1 MEAGLP
7 PDAFWDQIPATYNA
21 AMQAAMRARKAEAQQ
36 RRDLA
41 LMTAYFAGQLAQA
54 DWRKVPAWP
63 DWLAGMTN
71 PPKKLSGD
79 EIIAR
84 FRAMAA
90 RGLDVTIE

>member
-7 PDAFWDQIPATYNA
+7 PDAFWDQIPASYNA
-21 AMQAAMRARKAEAQQ
+21 AMDGALRARKSDAQQ

-41 LMTAYFAGQLAQA
+41 LMTAYFAGQLSQS

-63 DWLAGMTN
+63 QWLAAITT
-71 PPKKLSGD
+71 PRKKLSGA

-84 FRAMAA
+84 FQAMAQ
-90 RGLDVTIE
+90 RGLDVTIN